1 MIQTHGIEYKKG
13 KGKYKYTLLK
23 EYVFDLPFIAPH
35 VIEAFL
41 DIHGNQLII
50 SKDYAWDGA
59 TSAIDTPDFMRG
71 SLVHDALYQ
80 LIRTGWLGKEYRIE
94 ADKALKAICLEDG
107 MPKWRANYIYY
118 AVRLFGWRY
127 V

>member
-23 EYVFDLPFIAPH
+23 EYVFDLPFVAPH
-35 VIEAFL
+35 VIESFI
-41 DIHGNQLII
+41 DIHKNQLII

-80 LIRTGWLGKEYRIE
+80 LIRMGWLGKSYRIE
-94 ADKALKAICLEDG
+94 ADKVLKAICLEDG
-107 MPKWRANYIYY
+107 MPKWRAWYVYHS
-118 AVRLFGWRY
+118 VRSVGWRF